1 MTSRLRTTA
10 WVLLAVLIALG
21 YLFQLGGDH
30 IPRNGDELVY
40 AHIARLTAKSGHW
53 LPLVSSYDFMRNTKP
68 PLLFWQGVLAGGWG
82 DWWTL
87 FNLRLPSVLYLWA
100 TALMVGLLVR
110 KVVMGTGSCALQAA
124 ARPEAGHLH
133 SVQMPAGTSEA
144 ATFGLNSLPEREE
157 TSRGKGV
164 RQGTKVGAIAAI
176 VFLSFFSTYRYGR
189 PYLTS
194 APETFWLFGVFFAM
208 AWSPARLL
216 ASRCK
221 FPLVAGLAIGI
232 GCLYKSFAM
241 VAPVGLGLAL
251 CYQTLG
257 ARKALWQIIRRGV
270 VGDGL
275 KVASI
280 CTLALAVFA
289 LWFALD
295 PLPGEVWREFVV
307 GENAGKFKSSPGY
320 FKVAFSGNGGVLV
333 ILTGYFVNAGLLLP
347 LVVGTAWTAWRSYRK
362 NSTIKGSISSD
373 AEKVMWLWLLAL
385 ALVFMLPNQRSAR
398 YLIPAMPAVAVLV
411 ALYWQRM
418 ARPWFVITL
427 VFCMLGAL
435 GMGLIA
441 LGAVRAMKDNSV
453 YSPLFWLLLALIVL
467 ASIAGMFRKQWTHA
481 TVAAAGFAV
490 LFLLAW
496 TTAPLN
502 GERGQYKLS
511 TVKLLQGQTVSVPNN
526 FNGQFERYHFI
537 LPGAKV
543 VAYDAPQ
550 PVDFAGVDALLKT
563 SRYALVARRVGQLPC
578 TQCRVIDERWDLRSR
593 QDPSEG
599 TWAALK
605 TPETFW
611 YAKEYLVEILSVQR

>member
-1 MTSRLRTTA
+1 MTSQERSTSIA
-10 WVLLAVLIALG
+10 WVLLAVLVALG

-40 AHIARLTAKSGHW
+40 AHIARLTAESGHW

-68 PLLFWQGVLAGGWG
+68 PLLFWQAMLAGGWG
-82 DWWTL
+82 DHWSL
-87 FNLRLPSVLYLWA
+87 FNLRLPSVVYLWA
-100 TALMVGLLVR
+100 TALMVGLLSR
-110 KVVMGTGSCALQAA
+110 KVVMSSTSQVKNQA
-124 ARPEAGHLH
+124 
-133 SVQMPAGTSEA
+133 T
-144 ATFGLNSLPEREE
+144 T
-157 TSRGKGV
+157 
-164 RQGTKVGAIAAI
+164 VGAIAAI
-176 VFLSFFSTYRYGR
+176 VFLSFLSTYRYGR

-194 APETFWLFGVFFAM
+194 APETFWLFGVFFAI
-208 AWSPARLL
+208 AWSHAKLL
-216 ASRCK
+216 ASRWK
-221 FPLVAGLAIGI
+221 FPLLAGVAVGI

-251 CYQTLG
+251 CYQTIA
-257 ARKALWQIIRRGV
+257 ARKAPWQIFRLGA
-270 VGDGL
+270 VGDGF
-275 KVASI
+275 KVAGI
-280 CTLALAVFA
+280 CALALAVFG

-320 FKVAFSGNGGVLV
+320 FKVALSGNGGILV
-333 ILTGYFVNAGLLLP
+333 ILTGYFVNSGLLLP
-347 LVVGTAWTAWRSYRK
+347 LVVGAAWTAWRSY
-362 NSTIKGSISSD
+362 SSGSSISD

-418 ARPWFVITL
+418 GRSWFVITL
-427 VFCMLGAL
+427 VFCVLGAS

-441 LGAVRAMKDNSV
+441 MGAVRAMQDPNV
-453 YSPLFWLLLALIVL
+453 YSWLFWLLLVFIVV
-467 ASIAGMFRKQWTHA
+467 ASFVGMFKTQWTRA
-481 TVAAAGFAV
+481 AVAASGFAV

-502 GERGQYKLS
+502 GELGRFKPS
-511 TVKLLQGQTVSVPNN
+511 TVALLQGESVKVPNN
-526 FNGQFERYHFI
+526 FNGQFERYQFI
-537 LPGAKV
+537 MPGVKV

-550 PVDFAGVDALLKT
+550 PVDFADVDALLKT
-563 SRYALVARRVGQLPC
+563 SRYALVARRIGQAPC
-578 TQCRVIDERWDLRSR
+578 TSCRIIDSRWDLRSR

-605 TPETFW
+605 TPDTFW
-611 YAKEYLVEILSVQR
+611 YAKEYLVERVAP

>member
-1 MTSRLRTTA
+1 MTTPTKPKLRSLA
-10 WVLLAVLIALG
+10 WLLLAVVIALG

-40 AHIARLTAKSGHW
+40 AHIARLTAESGHW

-68 PLLFWQGVLAGGWG
+68 PLLFWQAMLAGGWG
-82 DWWTL
+82 DHWTL
-87 FNLRLPSVLYLWA
+87 FNLRLPSVIYLWA

-110 KVVMGTGSCALQAA
+110 RVVMNSQAGS
-124 ARPEAGHLH
+124 PHP
-133 SVQMPAGTSEA
+133 SP
-144 ATFGLNSLPEREE
+144 LPEGE
-157 TSRGKGV
+157 GIK
-164 RQGTKVGAIAAI
+164 QGAVAAI

-194 APETFWLFGVFFAM
+194 GPETFWLFGVFFAM
-208 AWSPARLL
+208 AWSPANLL
-216 ASRCK
+216 ASRWK
-221 FPLVAGLAIGI
+221 FPLIAGVAIGI
-232 GCLYKSFAM
+232 ACLYKSFAM

-251 CYQTLG
+251 CYQVIG
-257 ARKALWQIIRRGV
+257 ARKAPWQVFRAGV
-270 VGDGL
+270 VRDGF
-275 KVASI
+275 KVFTI
-280 CTLALAVFA
+280 CALALAVFG

-320 FKVAFSGNGGVLV
+320 LKVAFSGNGGVLV

-347 LVVGTAWTAWRSYRK
+347 VAVGAAWTAWRCYRSG
-362 NSTIKGSISSD
+362 STTTD
-373 AEKVMWLWLLAL
+373 AEKIMWLWLLAL

-398 YLIPAMPAVAVLV
+398 YLIPAMPTVAVLI
-411 ALYWQRM
+411 ALYWQRI
-418 ARPWFVITL
+418 ARTWFVITL
-427 VFCMLGAL
+427 VFCLLGAL

-441 LGAVRAMKDNSV
+441 MGAVRAMQDTGV
-453 YSPLFWLLLALIVL
+453 YSPLFWLLLAMIVL
-467 ASIAGMFRKQWTHA
+467 ASLVGMFKKQLTRA
-481 TVAAAGFAV
+481 VVAASSFAV

-502 GERGQYKLS
+502 GAPGHFKPA
-511 TVKLLQGQTVSVPNN
+511 TVALLQGQTVRVPNN

-550 PVDFAGVDALLKT
+550 PVDFQDVDALIQT
-563 SRYALVARRVGQLPC
+563 SSYVLVARRIGQAPC
-578 TQCRVIDERWDLRSR
+578 TKCRIIDERWDLRSR

-599 TWAALK
+599 TWAAIT
-605 TPETFW
+605 TPDTFW
-611 YAKEYLVEILSVQR
+611 YAKEYLVDRSRAID